1 MTRETAS
8 DGLKRDLGLPSALAL
23 VVANM
28 VGSGI
33 FTTTGFIMGE
43 LGSGP
48 ALMACWLIGG
58 LFALSGAL
66 CYGELGARFPRAG
79 GEYAYLKEEFG
90 PLSAFLSGWISLIVG
105 FSAPIA
111 AAAIAFATYLT
122 GGNTAPWFTLEAF
135 GHRVLSLSASSA
147 LACGAVAVLSL
158 VHCRSLAFGKRVQNG
173 LTLFKLV
180 LILGFIIAGF
190 WLGRGDWGHFTQ
202 TFRQAPAGAREF
214 AVALIFVSF
223 AYSGWNAAAYLGG
236 EVKHPG
242 RNLPLALIIGTVAV
256 SVLYLLL
263 NLIFVYALP
272 PDRIQG
278 ILEVGTRAASAL
290 FGKGAGTLFGI
301 AIALGLLSV
310 MSAMIMAGPRVYF
323 AMARDGLFFHALARI
338 HRSRQTPS
346 RAIVFQGGLAIVMI
360 LMAAY
365 DQLLIYMGFTLS
377 LSATLTVAGL
387 LRIRRRTPEPAAYR
401 CPGFPLTPLFFI
413 SGNLWIIFYSV
424 TSRPMAVLF
433 GVLTILIGMGVYRI
447 FRRNGANRFGGQA
460 FLTKGQLRPE
470 DPGIR

>member
-1 MTRETAS
+1 MIQETAS
-8 DGLKRDLGLPSALAL
+8 SGLKRDIGLPSALSL

-33 FTTTGFIMGE
+33 FTTAGFIMGE

-48 ALMACWLIGG
+48 ALMACWLAGG

-66 CYGELGARFPRAG
+66 CYGELGSRFPRAG
-79 GEYAYLKEEFG
+79 GEYAYLMEAFG
-90 PLSAFLSGWISLIVG
+90 PLPAFLSGWISLIVG

-135 GHRVLSLSASSA
+135 GYKVLSLSFSSG
-147 LACGAVAVLSL
+147 LACLAVAVLSL
-158 VHCRSLAFGKRVQNG
+158 VHCRSLTLSKRVQNG

-190 WLGRGDWGHFTQ
+190 WVGRGNWGHFTE
-202 TFRQAPAGAREF
+202 TFRQAPADAGGF

-236 EVKHPG
+236 EIKRPS
-242 RNLPLALIIGTVAV
+242 RNLPLALILGTAAV
-256 SVLYLLL
+256 TVLYLLL
-263 NLIFVYALP
+263 NLVFVYALP
-272 PDRIQG
+272 PDRMQG
-278 ILEVGTRAASAL
+278 ALDVGARAASAL

-323 AMARDGLFFHALARI
+323 AMARDGLFFSSLAQI

-346 RAIVFQGGLAIVMI
+346 RAILFQGGVAIAMI

-387 LRIRRRTPEPAAYR
+387 LRIRRRSPAPLAYR
-401 CPGFPLTPLFFI
+401 CPGFPLIPLFFI
-413 SGNLWIIFYSV
+413 SGNLWIVFYSV
-424 TSRPMAVLF
+424 SSRPMAALL
-433 GVLTILIGMGVYRI
+433 GLLTILAGVGLYWGFCRQRGKECGGITVRI
-447 FRRNGANRFGGQA
+447 
-460 FLTKGQLRPE
+460 
-470 DPGIR
+470 